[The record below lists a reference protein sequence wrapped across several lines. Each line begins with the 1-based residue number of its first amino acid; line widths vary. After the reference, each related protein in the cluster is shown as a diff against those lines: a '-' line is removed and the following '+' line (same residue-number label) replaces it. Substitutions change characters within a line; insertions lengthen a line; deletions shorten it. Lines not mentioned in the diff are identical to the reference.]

1 MTRRTETV
9 IFHGGAT
16 LAFTDYET
24 EQLRKALL
32 KETRH
37 CAVTLGMKKTSVEQ
51 LTKAVGIAKGS
62 FYKFYESKEMLFFA
76 VLENIHS
83 ELYGVADHALSEAN
97 GLPPSERAA
106 KAVLAVCRRLS
117 DTGDMVFIENDAKL
131 LLQRLPEDIVIQS
144 SKQVADDFHP
154 RHCDC
159 RKTYEYDILN
169 RTFPLPAYRNT
180 AYFLYG
186 TLNIEAMRR
195 ACQAF
200 LGEHDFASFCAAGAQ
215 VQTTV
220 RKIYS
225 LEVECRPLTEAGTP
239 VPPASGEA
247 VNAADGKHGEQVQQ
261 AQSASGEMLN
271 AAAGESDEQVQQAQP
286 ESGETAIPAAGGA
299 NAGSADQLLTI
310 RVKGNGFLYNM
321 VRIIAGT
328 LVEVGRGHIKPEE
341 VAGIIAAKDRAKAGP
356 TAPARGL
363 RLVEIEYRNNL

>member
-1 MTRRTETV
+1 MIIRWNRIEAMNQKMTTQTNMTRRILLRVAYDGTNY
-9 IFHGGAT
+9 HGWQLQPNAATIEGELNRALCVLTGEEIVVTGASR
-16 LAFTDYET
+16 TD
-24 EQLRKALL
+24 A
-32 KETRH
+32 
-37 CAVTLGMKKTSVEQ
+37 
-51 LTKAVGIAKGS
+51 
-62 FYKFYESKEMLFFA
+62 
-76 VLENIHS
+76 
-83 ELYGVADHALSEAN
+83 GVHALGN
-97 GLPPSERAA
+97 V
-106 KAVLAVCRRLS
+106 AVF
-117 DTGDMVFIENDAKL
+117 DTTSRIPAEKFSYALN
-131 LLQRLPEDIVIQS
+131 QRLPEDIVIQS
-144 SKQVADDFHP
+144 SRQVADDFHP

-220 RKIYS
+220 RTIYS
-225 LEVECRPLTEAGTP
+225 LEVECRPLTEAN
-239 VPPASGEA
+239 V
-247 VNAADGKHGEQVQQ
+247 
-261 AQSASGEMLN
+261 
-271 AAAGESDEQVQQAQP
+271 
-286 ESGETAIPAAGGA
+286 
-299 NAGSADQLLTI
+299 GSADQLLTI

-363 RLVEIEYRNNL
+363 RLVEIEYRKNQ

>member
-1 MTRRTETV
+1 MNQKMTTQTKMTRRILLRVAYDGTNY
-9 IFHGGAT
+9 HGWQLQPNAATIEGELNRALCALTGEEIVVTGASR
-16 LAFTDYET
+16 TD
-24 EQLRKALL
+24 A
-32 KETRH
+32 
-37 CAVTLGMKKTSVEQ
+37 
-51 LTKAVGIAKGS
+51 
-62 FYKFYESKEMLFFA
+62 
-76 VLENIHS
+76 
-83 ELYGVADHALSEAN
+83 GVHALGN
-97 GLPPSERAA
+97 V
-106 KAVLAVCRRLS
+106 AVF
-117 DTGDMVFIENDAKL
+117 DTTSRIPAEKFSYALN
-131 LLQRLPEDIVIQS
+131 QRLPEDIVIQS

-186 TLNIEAMRR
+186 TLDIEAMQK

-220 RKIYS
+220 RTIYS
-225 LEVECRPLTEAGTP
+225 LTVECRPLTEAGTP
-239 VPPASGEA
+239 VSPASGEA

-286 ESGETAIPAAGGA
+286 ESGETAIPAAGGT

-310 RVKGNGFLYNM
+310 CVKGNGFLYNM

-341 VAGIIAAKDRAKAGP
+341 VAGIIAAKDRANAGP

-363 RLVEIEYRNNL
+363 RLVEIEYLQ

>member
-1 MTRRTETV
+1 MIIRWNRIEAMNQKMTTQTKMTRRILLRVAYDGTNY
-9 IFHGGAT
+9 HGWQLQPNAATIEGELNRALCALTGEEIVVTGASR
-16 LAFTDYET
+16 TD
-24 EQLRKALL
+24 A
-32 KETRH
+32 
-37 CAVTLGMKKTSVEQ
+37 
-51 LTKAVGIAKGS
+51 
-62 FYKFYESKEMLFFA
+62 
-76 VLENIHS
+76 
-83 ELYGVADHALSEAN
+83 GVHALGN
-97 GLPPSERAA
+97 V
-106 KAVLAVCRRLS
+106 AVF
-117 DTGDMVFIENDAKL
+117 DTTSRIPAEKFSYALN
-131 LLQRLPEDIVIQS
+131 QRLPEDIVIQS

-225 LEVECRPLTEAGTP
+225 LEVECRPLTEAN
-239 VPPASGEA
+239 V
-247 VNAADGKHGEQVQQ
+247 
-261 AQSASGEMLN
+261 
-271 AAAGESDEQVQQAQP
+271 
-286 ESGETAIPAAGGA
+286 
-299 NAGSADQLLTI
+299 GSADQLLTI

-363 RLVEIEYRNNL
+363 RLVEIEYRKNQ

>member
-1 MTRRTETV
+1 M
-9 IFHGGAT
+9 
-16 LAFTDYET
+16 
-24 EQLRKALL
+24 
-32 KETRH
+32 
-37 CAVTLGMKKTSVEQ
+37 
-51 LTKAVGIAKGS
+51 
-62 FYKFYESKEMLFFA
+62 
-76 VLENIHS
+76 
-83 ELYGVADHALSEAN
+83 
-97 GLPPSERAA
+97 
-106 KAVLAVCRRLS
+106 
-117 DTGDMVFIENDAKL
+117 
-131 LLQRLPEDIVIQS
+131 IQS

-186 TLNIEAMRR
+186 TLDIEAMQK

-220 RKIYS
+220 RTIYS
-225 LEVECRPLTEAGTP
+225 LTVECRPLTEAGTP
-239 VPPASGEA
+239 VSPASGEA

-286 ESGETAIPAAGGA
+286 ESGETAIPAAGGT

-310 RVKGNGFLYNM
+310 CVKGNGFLYNM

-341 VAGIIAAKDRAKAGP
+341 VAGIIAAKDRANAGP

-363 RLVEIEYRNNL
+363 RLVEIEYLQ

>member
-1 MTRRTETV
+1 MIIRWNRIEAMNQKMTTQTKMTRRILLRVAYDGTNY
-9 IFHGGAT
+9 HGWQLQPNAATIEGELNRALCALTGEEIVVTGASR
-16 LAFTDYET
+16 TD
-24 EQLRKALL
+24 A
-32 KETRH
+32 
-37 CAVTLGMKKTSVEQ
+37 
-51 LTKAVGIAKGS
+51 
-62 FYKFYESKEMLFFA
+62 
-76 VLENIHS
+76 
-83 ELYGVADHALSEAN
+83 GVHALGN
-97 GLPPSERAA
+97 V
-106 KAVLAVCRRLS
+106 AVF
-117 DTGDMVFIENDAKL
+117 DTTSRIPAEKFSYALN
-131 LLQRLPEDIVIQS
+131 QRLPEDIVIQS

-186 TLNIEAMRR
+186 TLNIEAMRQ

-220 RKIYS
+220 RTIYS
-225 LEVECRPLTEAGTP
+225 LEVECRPLTEAN
-239 VPPASGEA
+239 V
-247 VNAADGKHGEQVQQ
+247 
-261 AQSASGEMLN
+261 
-271 AAAGESDEQVQQAQP
+271 
-286 ESGETAIPAAGGA
+286 
-299 NAGSADQLLTI
+299 GSADQLLTI

-328 LVEVGRGHIKPEE
+328 LVEVGRGHIKPEA

-363 RLVEIEYRNNL
+363 RLVEIEYLQ

>member
-1 MTRRTETV
+1 MIIRWNRIEAMNQKMTTQTKMTRRILLRVAYDGTNY
-9 IFHGGAT
+9 HGWQLQPNAATIEGELNRALCALTGEEIVVTGASR
-16 LAFTDYET
+16 TD
-24 EQLRKALL
+24 A
-32 KETRH
+32 
-37 CAVTLGMKKTSVEQ
+37 
-51 LTKAVGIAKGS
+51 
-62 FYKFYESKEMLFFA
+62 
-76 VLENIHS
+76 
-83 ELYGVADHALSEAN
+83 GVHALGN
-97 GLPPSERAA
+97 V
-106 KAVLAVCRRLS
+106 AVF
-117 DTGDMVFIENDAKL
+117 DTTSRIPAEKFSYALN
-131 LLQRLPEDIVIQS
+131 QRLPEDIVIQS

-186 TLNIEAMRR
+186 TLDIEAMQK

-220 RKIYS
+220 RTIYS
-225 LEVECRPLTEAGTP
+225 LTVECRPLTEAGTP
-239 VPPASGEA
+239 VSPASGEA

-286 ESGETAIPAAGGA
+286 ESGETAIPAAGGT

-341 VAGIIAAKDRAKAGP
+341 VAGIIAAKDRANAGP

-363 RLVEIEYRNNL
+363 RLVEIEYLQ

>member
-1 MTRRTETV
+1 MNQKMTTQTKMTRRILLRVAYDGTNY
-9 IFHGGAT
+9 HGWQLQPNAATIEGELNRALCALTGEEIVVTGASR
-16 LAFTDYET
+16 TD
-24 EQLRKALL
+24 A
-32 KETRH
+32 
-37 CAVTLGMKKTSVEQ
+37 
-51 LTKAVGIAKGS
+51 
-62 FYKFYESKEMLFFA
+62 
-76 VLENIHS
+76 
-83 ELYGVADHALSEAN
+83 GVHALGN
-97 GLPPSERAA
+97 V
-106 KAVLAVCRRLS
+106 AVF
-117 DTGDMVFIENDAKL
+117 DTTSRIPAEKFSYALN
-131 LLQRLPEDIVIQS
+131 QRLPEDIVIQS

-186 TLNIEAMRR
+186 TLNIEAMRQ

-200 LGEHDFASFCAAGAQ
+200 LGEHDFAYFCAAGAQ

-220 RKIYS
+220 RTIYS

-247 VNAADGKHGEQVQQ
+247 VNAADGKRGEQVQQ

-271 AAAGESDEQVQQAQP
+271 AAAGKSDEQVQQAQP

-363 RLVEIEYRNNL
+363 RLVEIEYLQ

>member
-1 MTRRTETV
+1 MNQKMTTQTKMTRRILLRVAYDGTNY
-9 IFHGGAT
+9 HGWQLQPNAATIEGELNRALCALTGEEIVVTGASR
-16 LAFTDYET
+16 TD
-24 EQLRKALL
+24 A
-32 KETRH
+32 
-37 CAVTLGMKKTSVEQ
+37 
-51 LTKAVGIAKGS
+51 
-62 FYKFYESKEMLFFA
+62 
-76 VLENIHS
+76 
-83 ELYGVADHALSEAN
+83 GVHALGN
-97 GLPPSERAA
+97 V
-106 KAVLAVCRRLS
+106 AVF
-117 DTGDMVFIENDAKL
+117 DTTSRIPAEKFSYALN
-131 LLQRLPEDIVIQS
+131 QRLPEDIVIQS

-186 TLNIEAMRR
+186 TLNIKAMRR

-220 RKIYS
+220 RTIYS
-225 LEVECRPLTEAGTP
+225 LEVECRPLTE
-239 VPPASGEA
+239 
-247 VNAADGKHGEQVQQ
+247 
-261 AQSASGEMLN
+261 
-271 AAAGESDEQVQQAQP
+271 
-286 ESGETAIPAAGGA
+286 A

-310 RVKGNGFLYNM
+310 RVKGNCFLYNM

-363 RLVEIEYRNNL
+363 RLVEIEYLQ

>member
-1 MTRRTETV
+1 MITQTKMTRRILLRV
-9 IFHGGAT
+9 AYDGMNYHGWQLQPNAATIEGELNRALCALTGEEIVVTGASR
-16 LAFTDYET
+16 TD
-24 EQLRKALL
+24 A
-32 KETRH
+32 
-37 CAVTLGMKKTSVEQ
+37 
-51 LTKAVGIAKGS
+51 
-62 FYKFYESKEMLFFA
+62 
-76 VLENIHS
+76 
-83 ELYGVADHALSEAN
+83 GVHALGN
-97 GLPPSERAA
+97 V
-106 KAVLAVCRRLS
+106 AVF
-117 DTGDMVFIENDAKL
+117 DTTSRIPAEKFSYALN
-131 LLQRLPEDIVIQS
+131 QRLPEDIVIQS

>member
-1 MTRRTETV
+1 MIIRWNRIEAMNQKMTTQTKMTRRILLQVAYDGTNY
-9 IFHGGAT
+9 HGWQLQPNAATIEGELNRALCALTGEEIVVTGASR
-16 LAFTDYET
+16 TD
-24 EQLRKALL
+24 A
-32 KETRH
+32 
-37 CAVTLGMKKTSVEQ
+37 
-51 LTKAVGIAKGS
+51 
-62 FYKFYESKEMLFFA
+62 
-76 VLENIHS
+76 
-83 ELYGVADHALSEAN
+83 GVHALGN
-97 GLPPSERAA
+97 V
-106 KAVLAVCRRLS
+106 AVF
-117 DTGDMVFIENDAKL
+117 DTTSRIPAEKFSYALN
-131 LLQRLPEDIVIQS
+131 QRLPEDIVIQS

-215 VQTTV
+215 MQTTV

>member
-1 MTRRTETV
+1 MIIRWNRIEAMNQKMTTQTNMTRRILLRVAYDGTNY
-9 IFHGGAT
+9 HGWQLQPNAATIEGELNRALCVLTGEEIVVTGASR
-16 LAFTDYET
+16 TD
-24 EQLRKALL
+24 A
-32 KETRH
+32 
-37 CAVTLGMKKTSVEQ
+37 
-51 LTKAVGIAKGS
+51 
-62 FYKFYESKEMLFFA
+62 
-76 VLENIHS
+76 
-83 ELYGVADHALSEAN
+83 GVHALGN
-97 GLPPSERAA
+97 V
-106 KAVLAVCRRLS
+106 AVF
-117 DTGDMVFIENDAKL
+117 DTTSRIPAEKFSYALN
-131 LLQRLPEDIVIQS
+131 QRLPEDIVIQS
-144 SKQVADDFHP
+144 SRQVADDFHP

-180 AYFLYG
+180 AHFLYG

-220 RKIYS
+220 RTIYS
-225 LEVECRPLTEAGTP
+225 LEVECRPLTEAN
-239 VPPASGEA
+239 V
-247 VNAADGKHGEQVQQ
+247 
-261 AQSASGEMLN
+261 
-271 AAAGESDEQVQQAQP
+271 
-286 ESGETAIPAAGGA
+286 
-299 NAGSADQLLTI
+299 GSADQLLTI

-363 RLVEIEYRNNL
+363 RLVEIEYLQ

>member
-1 MTRRTETV
+1 MIIRWNRIEAMNQKMTTQTKMTRRILLRVAYDGTNY
-9 IFHGGAT
+9 HGWQLQPNAATIEGELNRALCALTGEEIVVTGASR
-16 LAFTDYET
+16 TD
-24 EQLRKALL
+24 A
-32 KETRH
+32 
-37 CAVTLGMKKTSVEQ
+37 
-51 LTKAVGIAKGS
+51 
-62 FYKFYESKEMLFFA
+62 
-76 VLENIHS
+76 
-83 ELYGVADHALSEAN
+83 GVHALGN
-97 GLPPSERAA
+97 V
-106 KAVLAVCRRLS
+106 AVF
-117 DTGDMVFIENDAKL
+117 DTTSRIPAEKFSYALN
-131 LLQRLPEDIVIQS
+131 QRLPEDIVIQS

-363 RLVEIEYRNNL
+363 RLVEIEYLQ

>member
-1 MTRRTETV
+1 MIIRWNRIEAMNQKMTTQTKMTRRILLQVAYDGTNY
-9 IFHGGAT
+9 HGWQLQPNAATIEGELNRALCALTGEEIVVTGASR
-16 LAFTDYET
+16 TD
-24 EQLRKALL
+24 A
-32 KETRH
+32 
-37 CAVTLGMKKTSVEQ
+37 
-51 LTKAVGIAKGS
+51 
-62 FYKFYESKEMLFFA
+62 
-76 VLENIHS
+76 
-83 ELYGVADHALSEAN
+83 GVHALGN
-97 GLPPSERAA
+97 V
-106 KAVLAVCRRLS
+106 AVF
-117 DTGDMVFIENDAKL
+117 DTTSRIPAEKFSYALN
-131 LLQRLPEDIVIQS
+131 QRLPEDIVIQS

-225 LEVECRPLTEAGTP
+225 LELECRPLTEAGTP

-363 RLVEIEYRNNL
+363 RLVEIEYLQ

>member
-1 MTRRTETV
+1 MNQKMTTQTKMTRRILLRVAYDGTNY
-9 IFHGGAT
+9 HGWQLQPNATTIEGELNRALCALTGEEIVVTGASR
-16 LAFTDYET
+16 TD
-24 EQLRKALL
+24 A
-32 KETRH
+32 
-37 CAVTLGMKKTSVEQ
+37 
-51 LTKAVGIAKGS
+51 
-62 FYKFYESKEMLFFA
+62 
-76 VLENIHS
+76 
-83 ELYGVADHALSEAN
+83 GVHALGN
-97 GLPPSERAA
+97 V
-106 KAVLAVCRRLS
+106 AVF
-117 DTGDMVFIENDAKL
+117 DTTSRIPAEKFSYALN
-131 LLQRLPEDIVIQS
+131 QRLPEDIVIQS

-180 AYFLYG
+180 VYFLYG

-220 RKIYS
+220 RTIYS

>member
-1 MTRRTETV
+1 MIIRWNRIEAMNQKMTTQTNMTRRILLRVAYDGTNY
-9 IFHGGAT
+9 HGWQLQPNAATIEGELNRALCVLTGEEIVVTGASR
-16 LAFTDYET
+16 TD
-24 EQLRKALL
+24 A
-32 KETRH
+32 
-37 CAVTLGMKKTSVEQ
+37 
-51 LTKAVGIAKGS
+51 
-62 FYKFYESKEMLFFA
+62 
-76 VLENIHS
+76 
-83 ELYGVADHALSEAN
+83 GVHALGN
-97 GLPPSERAA
+97 V
-106 KAVLAVCRRLS
+106 AVF
-117 DTGDMVFIENDAKL
+117 DTTSRIPAEKFSYALN
-131 LLQRLPEDIVIQS
+131 QRLPEDIVIQS
-144 SKQVADDFHP
+144 SRQVADDFHP

-186 TLNIEAMRR
+186 TLNIEAMRQ

-200 LGEHDFASFCAAGAQ
+200 PGEHDFASFCAAGAQ

-220 RKIYS
+220 RTIYS

-271 AAAGESDEQVQQAQP
+271 AAAGKSDEQVQQAQP

>member
-1 MTRRTETV
+1 MIIRWNRIEAMNQKMTTQTNMTRRILLRVAYDGTNY
-9 IFHGGAT
+9 HGWQLQPNAATIEGELNRALCALTGEEIVVTGASR
-16 LAFTDYET
+16 TD
-24 EQLRKALL
+24 A
-32 KETRH
+32 
-37 CAVTLGMKKTSVEQ
+37 
-51 LTKAVGIAKGS
+51 
-62 FYKFYESKEMLFFA
+62 
-76 VLENIHS
+76 
-83 ELYGVADHALSEAN
+83 GVHALGN
-97 GLPPSERAA
+97 V
-106 KAVLAVCRRLS
+106 AVF
-117 DTGDMVFIENDAKL
+117 DTTSRIPAEKFSYALN
-131 LLQRLPEDIVIQS
+131 QRLPEDIVIQS

-220 RKIYS
+220 RTIYS

-247 VNAADGKHGEQVQQ
+247 VNAADGKRGEQVQQ

-328 LVEVGRGHIKPEE
+328 LVEVGRGHIEPEE

-363 RLVEIEYRNNL
+363 RLVEIEYLQ

>member
-1 MTRRTETV
+1 MIIRWNRIEAMNQKMTTQTKMTRRILLQVAYDGTNY
-9 IFHGGAT
+9 HGWQLQPNAATIEGELNRALCALTGEEIVVTGASR
-16 LAFTDYET
+16 TD
-24 EQLRKALL
+24 A
-32 KETRH
+32 
-37 CAVTLGMKKTSVEQ
+37 
-51 LTKAVGIAKGS
+51 
-62 FYKFYESKEMLFFA
+62 
-76 VLENIHS
+76 
-83 ELYGVADHALSEAN
+83 GVHALGN
-97 GLPPSERAA
+97 V
-106 KAVLAVCRRLS
+106 AVF
-117 DTGDMVFIENDAKL
+117 DTTSRIPAEKFSYALN
-131 LLQRLPEDIVIQS
+131 QRLPEDIVIQS

-286 ESGETAIPAAGGA
+286 ESGETAIPAAGGV

-328 LVEVGRGHIKPEE
+328 LVEGGRGHIKPEE

-363 RLVEIEYRNNL
+363 RLVEIEYLQ